1 MAASSINEACFPKPG
16 GTAITERAVLHCC
29 FSKGAKLADI
39 GCGNGESV
47 LFIKKRFGYAIT
59 GVDID
64 RTLIEALAG
73 DDFICADAAS
83 LPFKDGELDGVL
95 YECSL
100 SKMNEPEMVLAEANR
115 VLKNGGWII
124 ISDFFARGE
133 DSSFTG
139 ILGRVEREENIAFKL
154 QSAGFT
160 LDLFED
166 RTQDMRCL
174 WGQLIL
180 DHGEDNIYEMFG
192 IDKKKLKIARCGY
205 ALFVARKTKI

>member
-1 MAASSINEACFPKPG
+1 MAASSHEIFFPKPG

-29 FSKGAKLADI
+29 FSSCAKLADI

-47 LFIKKRFGYAIT
+47 IFIKKRFGCAIT

-64 RTLIEALAG
+64 RARIEALAG

-115 VLKNGGWII
+115 VLKNGGWIM
-124 ISDFFARGE
+124 ISDFYARGE
-133 DSSFTG
+133 AAFFTG
-139 ILGRVEREENIAFKL
+139 VLGRVERKESLFCKL
-154 QSAGFT
+154 QTAGFT
-160 LDLFED
+160 PDLFED
-166 RTQDMRCL
+166 RTEDMRCL

-180 DHGEDNIYEMFG
+180 DHGEDDIYDRLG
-192 IDKKKLKIARCGY
+192 LDKKILQITRCGY
-205 ALFVARKTKI
+205 ALFVARKAER